1 MLLICAL
8 VLAACAPSAAPLPA
22 PSASDVPAATVA
34 PIAPSATLAPSATT
48 PATRS
53 PTTPPSPS
61 PVPPTPPPT
70 APPARRGYEVTFWAP
85 FVTILEQMTLTN
97 NADVIKEANF
107 FWYQLKAD
115 GSIAGSVQSPE
126 GVAAARAAGLRIVPS
141 IQNGDFDRARVARLI
156 HDPAQRTRH
165 VADIVKLVQ
174 EDGFD
179 GIDVDYE
186 SLNAEDRDDFS
197 AFIEE
202 LAKALHAQGKLLS
215 IAVHAK
221 TEAQGSWNG
230 PQAQDW
236 LRLGAAVDSFKI
248 MTYDFHSAAGPA
260 GSIAPLDWV
269 DQVLTYAATVVPP
282 AKTYLGVPL
291 YGYDWAGATAQS
303 LNWRQATKL
312 KDSNDAQVQRDASN
326 EGFFSYGTDGRDTVY
341 FNDGL
346 TMQTRLQ
353 DALARHPQIAGIA
366 LWSLGGEDPANWTAI
381 REAFAGR

>member
-1 MLLICAL
+1 MLLIFAL
-8 VLAACAPSAAPLPA
+8 VLAACAPGAAPLPA
-22 PSASDVPAATVA
+22 PSA
-34 PIAPSATLAPSATT
+34 TLAP
-48 PATRS
+48 P

-61 PVPPTPPPT
+61 PVPPTPLPT
-70 APPARRGYEVTFWAP
+70 APPARRGYEVTVWAP
-85 FVTILEQMTLTN
+85 FVTILEQMTFTN

-126 GVAAARAAGLRIVPS
+126 GVAAARAEGLRIVPS

-165 VADIVKLVQ
+165 VAEIVKLVQ

-186 SLNAEDRDDFS
+186 SLNAEDRDDFR

-236 LRLGAAVDSFKI
+236 VRLGAAVDSFKI

-312 KDSNDAQVQRDASN
+312 KDTNNLQVQRDVSN
-326 EGFFSYGTDGRDTVY
+326 EGFFSYGPDGRNTVY
-341 FNDGL
+341 FNDGV
-346 TMQTRLQ
+346 TH
-353 DALARHPQIAGIA
+353 A
-366 LWSLGGEDPANWTAI
+366 DPP
-381 REAFAGR
+381 AGRAGRAPTDCRDRALVAERRGSGELDGDPRGVRRPVSVGTAFRK